1 MRPPHSF
8 AAAGGLQGPDSH
20 LQLRP
25 PLAFRD
31 ARNLSPDGRPSAPT
45 APGDKQARNTD
56 GLASSMVCCGRS
68 RRSQSG
74 TIQVRLL
81 LLAMGPTLLVDSL
94 PALLG
99 VRKET

>member
-8 AAAGGLQGPDSH
+8 AAAGGPQGPDSH
-20 LQLRP
+20 LQLRLP
-25 PLAFRD
+25 PSFSD
-31 ARNLSPDGRPSAPT
+31 ARRPNAPT
-45 APGDKQARNTD
+45 ASGDKQARKTD

-81 LLAMGPTLLVDSL
+81 PLALGLTLLVDSL